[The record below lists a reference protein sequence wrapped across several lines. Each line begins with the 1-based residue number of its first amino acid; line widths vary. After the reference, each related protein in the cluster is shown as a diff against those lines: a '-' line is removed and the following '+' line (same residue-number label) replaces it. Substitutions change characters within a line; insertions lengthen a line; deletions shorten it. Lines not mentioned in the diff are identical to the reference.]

1 MKPKFVALVIALFVV
16 LFGSLIWS
24 SNKAKQ
30 GKVTAEV
37 ALSSRDAALLCTSDA
52 QTIYHIHPALHIVIN
67 GVNEPIPA
75 GIGLTPTC
83 MRSIHTHEADN
94 VLHVESPVEKQFT
107 LGDFF
112 AVWGKDFSKDK
123 IMDTTTTPTTEIV
136 VTVNGTKV
144 DTFENTVLKDL
155 DQIVISYQNK

>member
-1 MKPKFVALVIALFVV
+1 MKPKFAFIVVALVVI

-24 SNKAKQ
+24 SNKAK
-30 GKVTAEV
+30 KEKAAADL
-37 ALSSRDAALLCTSDA
+37 ALSSRDAALLCTSDMA
-52 QTIYHIHPALHIVIN
+52 TQYHIHPSLHIVIN
-67 GVNEPIPA
+67 GENVPVPA

-83 MRSIHTHEADN
+83 MHSIHTHEEDN
-94 VLHVESPVEKQFT
+94 VIHIESPVEKQFT

-123 IMDTTTTPTTEIV
+123 ILDATTTPTTEIV

-144 DTFENTVLKDL
+144 DTYENTVLKDL
-155 DQIVISYQNK
+155 DQIVISYQKK